1 MKNFFTAILNALASP
16 HLWTD
21 VALVL
26 TLIAPTLHEPW
37 KAVVAS
43 ILGVISFYFHTQL

>member
-1 MKNFFTAILNALASP
+1 MKKFTDAILNALASP

-26 TLIAPTLHEPW
+26 TLILPQIQEPW
-37 KAVVAS
+37 KAVVGS
-43 ILGVISFYFHTQL
+43 ILGVISFYFHTK